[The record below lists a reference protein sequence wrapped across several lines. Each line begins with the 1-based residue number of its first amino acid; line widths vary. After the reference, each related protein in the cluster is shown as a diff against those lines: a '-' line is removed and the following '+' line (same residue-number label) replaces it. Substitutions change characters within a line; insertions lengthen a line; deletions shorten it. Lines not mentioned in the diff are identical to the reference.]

1 MFLKF
6 SLFSGFAQV
15 EPWMYIIYVLT
26 LALIGGLA
34 WEVLKFIGFVL
45 SESFKEK
52 DTKKKK

>member
-6 SLFSGFAQV
+6 SLFSQFSQV
-15 EPWMYIIYVLT
+15 EPWMYIVYVLAA
-26 LALIGGLA
+26 ALIGGLA